1 MPIHSLSTNNVFDA
15 DTMKNLASAFDAAW
29 EEIKTS
35 DGLPASERHAVE
47 TREQLAKHIMA
58 MAQRGERNPN
68 RLMKNALCRLGQHDG

>member
-58 MAQRGERNPN
+58 MAQRGERNPTDEECFVPFGT
-68 RLMKNALCRLGQHDG
+68 A